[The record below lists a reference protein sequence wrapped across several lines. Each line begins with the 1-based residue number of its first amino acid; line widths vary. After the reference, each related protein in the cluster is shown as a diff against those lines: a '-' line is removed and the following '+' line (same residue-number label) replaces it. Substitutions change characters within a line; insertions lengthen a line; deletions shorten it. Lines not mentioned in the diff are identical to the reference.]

1 MRGKH
6 MSKPLIVTAL
16 PQELAN
22 QPIDHDIP
30 VIFTGIGKLNAALT
44 LMEAIHTYQPTLVL
58 NFGTAGRL
66 APTVHGLVEVA
77 DVLQRDMVAEPL
89 APRGSTPFDPTP
101 SILRSGHDGV
111 RCATGDSFVSA
122 TEPWLLD
129 QNVSIVDMELFAIAL
144 TCHRKGIA
152 WRSFKYI
159 TDDTDENA
167 GQEWADQM
175 HHGRDL
181 FLAKLTQLISER

>member
-1 MRGKH
+1 MK
-6 MSKPLIVTAL
+6 KPLIVTAL

-22 QPIDHDIP
+22 QPIGHDIP
-30 VIFTGIGKLNAALT
+30 VIFSGIGKLNAAIT
-44 LMEAIHTYQPTLVL
+44 LMDAIHTHQPTMVI

-66 APTVHGLVEVA
+66 LPNVHGLVEVGE
-77 DVLQRDMVAEPL
+77 VLQRDMAAEPL

-101 SILRSGHDGV
+101 SVLKSGFSGV

-122 TEPWLLD
+122 TEPWLTA
-129 QNVSIVDMELFAIAL
+129 QGVSIVDMELFAFAL
-144 TCHRKGIA
+144 ICHRKGIA

-181 FLAKLTQLISER
+181 FLAKLTQLIDER